1 MAGLTWLAQQAALE
15 LHVPQWR
22 VGSDGERR
30 PPDRLVLDLDPGEG
44 AGLAECAEV
53 AFLARD
59 LLAGMGLSP
68 LPVTSGSKGIHLYC
82 PLDASTSSDQIAAV
96 AHELARA
103 LESDHRDLVV
113 LDLKKTLREGKV
125 LVDWSQNSAAK
136 TTIAPYSL
144 RGRLRPAA
152 AAPRTW
158 WEELGAEGL
167 RHLAP
172 DEVVERLRSGWR
184 ASPRRTPP
192 PTASRPTAACVTGRR
207 RPSPCPRPD
216 RRAPPPAIPSSSRS
230 TTHGACTTT
239 SGDGVLVSWAVPKGP
254 PLEGDANRLAVQ
266 TEDHPLEYAT
276 FEGTIP
282 AGEYGGEEVRIW
294 DEGSYALE
302 KWREGRRWSRC

>member
-1 MAGLTWLAQQAALE
+1 MAQQAALE

-158 WEELGAEGL
+158 EELGAEGL

-172 DEVVERLRSGWR
+172 DEVVERLRSDGDLLR
-184 ASPRRTPP
+184 PLLAVRGAGLEPTPERMAGFAATDASSDRLATYRSMRDGSTTPEPVPEAGSAGSSSGDTFVIQEHHARRLHDDV
-192 PTASRPTAACVTGRR
+192 RRR
-207 RPSPCPRPD
+207 RPGQLGC
-216 RRAPPPAIPSSSRS
+216 A
-230 TTHGACTTT
+230 
-239 SGDGVLVSWAVPKGP
+239 
-254 PLEGDANRLAVQ
+254 
-266 TEDHPLEYAT
+266 
-276 FEGTIP
+276 
-282 AGEYGGEEVRIW
+282 
-294 DEGSYALE
+294 EGSAAG
-302 KWREGRRWSRC
+302 GRCEPARGADRGPSA